1 MNEYLTYAI
10 GFLAQAFF
18 SARILFQWALSERA
32 KQVVSPSIYWVL
44 SLFGAYLLFIYGWIR
59 DDFAIIL
66 GQIVSYYIYLWNL
79 KEKGIWDRFH
89 FLLKCLLAC
98 TPAVALCMVLHNVPA
113 FVADFFQ
120 NEKVPLWLL
129 LFGSMGQIVFTLRFV
144 YQWYVSSRLKMSVLP
159 AGFWVISLVGSGI
172 IIAYG
177 VYRSD
182 PVLILGQ
189 SFGFLAYVRNLV
201 IGYKAKSHDRVNRK

>member
-18 SARILFQWALSERA
+18 SARILFQWALSEKA
-32 KQVVSPSIYWVL
+32 KRVVSPSIYWVL

-66 GQIVSYYIYLWNL
+66 GQLVSYYIYLWNL
-79 KEKGIWDRFH
+79 KEKGIWAKLH
-89 FLLKCLLAC
+89 LLLRGLLLA

-120 NEKVPLWLL
+120 NEEVPLWLL
-129 LFGSMGQIVFTLRFV
+129 LFGSMGQIIFTLRFV

-159 AGFWVISLVGSGI
+159 AGFWIISLVGSGI

-177 VYRSD
+177 IYRSD

-201 IGYKAKSHDRVNRK
+201 IGYKAKTRNPEQ

>member
-18 SARILFQWALSERA
+18 SARILFQWALSEKA
-32 KQVVSPSIYWVL
+32 KRVVSPSIYWVL

-66 GQIVSYYIYLWNL
+66 GQLVSYYIYLWNL
-79 KEKGIWDRFH
+79 KEKGIWAKLH
-89 FLLKCLLAC
+89 LLLRGLLLA
-98 TPAVALCMVLHNVPA
+98 TPAVALCMVLHNVPD

-120 NEKVPLWLL
+120 NEEVPLWLL

-159 AGFWVISLVGSGI
+159 AGFWIISLVGSGI

-177 VYRSD
+177 IYRSD

-201 IGYKAKSHDRVNRK
+201 IGYKAKTRNPEQ

>member
-18 SARILFQWALSERA
+18 SARILFQWALSEKA
-32 KQVVSPSIYWVL
+32 KRVVSPAIYWVL

-66 GQIVSYYIYLWNL
+66 GQLVSYYIYLWNL
-79 KEKGIWDRFH
+79 KEKGIWVKLH
-89 FLLKCLLAC
+89 LLLRGLLLA

-129 LFGSMGQIVFTLRFV
+129 LFGSMGQIIFTLRFV

-177 VYRSD
+177 IYRSD

-201 IGYKAKSHDRVNRK
+201 IGYKAKTRNPQQ